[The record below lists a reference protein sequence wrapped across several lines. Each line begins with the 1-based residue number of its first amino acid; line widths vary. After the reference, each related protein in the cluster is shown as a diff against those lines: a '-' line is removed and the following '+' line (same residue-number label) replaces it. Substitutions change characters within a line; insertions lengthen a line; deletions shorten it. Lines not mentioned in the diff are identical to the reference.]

1 MTLPVGR
8 IIPKV
13 DIDTRIPSAI
23 NQCEVMTYIDVS
35 HDTSLISEISVGQF
49 DVTLFGASVYYK
61 RKIQATVS
69 TSSGEAEFMAAVSGA
84 KSAKYISYI
93 LEDLGF
99 SRQVPTKYSVT
110 TLEKQLWQTPRNQKR
125 GPDKLM

>member
-35 HDTSLISEISVGQF
+35 HDTSLISEISVG
-49 DVTLFGASVYYK
+49 
-61 RKIQATVS
+61 
-69 TSSGEAEFMAAVSGA
+69 
-84 KSAKYISYI
+84 
-93 LEDLGF
+93 
-99 SRQVPTKYSVT
+99 
-110 TLEKQLWQTPRNQKR
+110 
-125 GPDKLM
+125 